1 MEADGPNA
9 QDEARRLVAE
19 FVRGACNEARDEPGH
34 FVLNERDVDALY
46 ECLTDTLSDPKRAA
60 ELIDRSLRYIAF
72 YLADCGLHGEA
83 MKASVAI
90 HHYRTRLLR
99 LAGRGSHAWA
109 TRVLGLA
116 IAVTW
121 DPVKVAAY
129 SLIAYL
135 ALCAVLLGASCI
147 TAPLTG
153 EAAIIYDRTGE
164 GGAELTPPAYKHL
177 YFAAVTL
184 TTLGYGDIRPNLRHW
199 WGVFPA
205 AICAVG
211 ALTGY
216 VILAAIVAVVMN
228 RSGIHPYARIGDWMR
243 QYETEFLGGPVPLF
257 RWDEE

>member
-1 MEADGPNA
+1 METNCADTREQARGLVSGFVR
-9 QDEARRLVAE
+9 DTCHEARSGPGRFSLE
-19 FVRGACNEARDEPGH
+19 EAKVE
-34 FVLNERDVDALY
+34 ALY
-46 ECLTDTLSDPKRAA
+46 KELSEVLDNPTFAA

-72 YLADCGLHGEA
+72 YLADCGLHSEA

-90 HHYRTRLLR
+90 HHYRSRLMR
-99 LAGRGSHAWA
+99 LAGRGSQAWA

-135 ALCAVLLGASCI
+135 ALCAVLLGMSCV
-147 TAPLTG
+147 TGPLTD
-153 EAAIIYDRTGE
+153 EAAIICDQPGE
-164 GGAELTPPAYKHL
+164 PGPELAPPVYKHL

-184 TTLGYGDIRPNLRHW
+184 TTLGYGDVRPNLRHW

-205 AICAVG
+205 TICALG

-216 VILAAIVAVVMN
+216 VILAAIVAVIMN

-243 QYETEFLGGPVPLF
+243 QYETDVLGGPIPLF
-257 RWDEE
+257 RWDGD

>member
-1 MEADGPNA
+1 METSSASA
-9 QDEARRLVAE
+9 REEARRLVAE
-19 FVRGACNEARDEPGH
+19 FVTRTCHEARDEPGL
-34 FVLNERDVDALY
+34 FSLDEDRVEALY
-46 ECLTDTLSDPKRAA
+46 EALCEVVEEPRFAA

-72 YLADCGLHGEA
+72 FLADCGLHGEA
-83 MKASVAI
+83 MKASVAV
-90 HHYRTRLLR
+90 HHYRARLLR
-99 LAGRGSHAWA
+99 LTGRGPQAWA
-109 TRVLGLA
+109 TRVLGLS
-116 IAVTW
+116 ISVTW

-135 ALCAVLLGASCI
+135 SLCAVLLGASCI
-147 TAPLTG
+147 TGPLTG
-153 EAAIIYDRTGE
+153 EAAIIYDRIGE
-164 GGAELTPPAYKHL
+164 SEAELAPPAYKHM

-184 TTLGYGDIRPNLRHW
+184 TTLGYGDVRPNLRHW